1 VLPRRGRAPMSGNRA
16 TLAVAAFV
24 IVLGGASPRARAG
37 DPTTLDC
44 LTANESALTLRNQ
57 HALRAA
63 RAQLLMCSAASCPA
77 DVRNECIRRVGE
89 VNEAMPT
96 IVLEAKDA
104 SGHSLIAVT
113 VKMDDELL
121 APRLEGTALSIDPGP
136 HTFTFAVAGQAPI
149 EKPLLILEGEK
160 DRRERVVFESV
171 GKPEPAR
178 TLDASDLAASPLTGG
193 GPSRL
198 GVQRTVGLAL
208 ASAGVVA
215 LGVGATYALV
225 AISRRDTASAACP
238 DRCTDPSGVDLW
250 NRARSAG
257 DVATIAFVA
266 GGAAVVGGVAVW
278 LLARPRAEPPPRAQL
293 GFGPHSVGVLG
304 QW

>member
-1 VLPRRGRAPMSGNRA
+1 MTGNRA
-16 TLAVAAFV
+16 TLAAAAFV
-24 IVLGGASPRARAG
+24 IALGGASPRARAG

-89 VNEAMPT
+89 VNEAVPT
-96 IVLEAKDA
+96 IVFEAKDA
-104 SGHSLIAVT
+104 SGHSLIAVR

-136 HTFTFAVAGQAPI
+136 HTFTFALAGQIPI
-149 EKPLLILEGEK
+149 QKQLLILEGEK
-160 DRRERVVFESV
+160 DRRERVVFESL
-171 GKPEPAR
+171 GKPEPVR
-178 TLDASDLAASPLTGG
+178 TLDTSSLAAPTLTGG
-193 GPSRL
+193 DRPGKL

-208 ASAGVVA
+208 AGAGVVA

-225 AISRRDTASAACP
+225 AISRRDAASAACP
-238 DRCTDPSGVDLW
+238 AACADPPAVEQW

-257 DVATIAFVA
+257 DIATVGFVTGAAAVA
-266 GGAAVVGGVAVW
+266 GGVTLW
-278 LLARPRAEPPPRAQL
+278 LLAKPGAEPARAQL
-293 GFGPHSVGVLG
+293 SFGPRSVGVFG
-304 QW
+304 RW